1 MPSSHLLCAE
11 KACFILSYPKRK
23 ESPPRRSDYTMA
35 AKKTD
40 PTKKKTASGGKT
52 YKKSPANPA
61 AQARTGGKSA
71 KATDKS
77 AKTPKEPKRKKIN
90 APSGL
95 VTQLIPFILGIAAV
109 FIGVCVL
116 VQNVGIIGAG
126 IKNVLL
132 GLFAG
137 AAYTLPFYLLL
148 AAFMWRADSENGVLP
163 WKVICYCVTFFLTT
177 VLRHFLADGP
187 GTLSVAEHYTAGL
200 ARTGGGAVGGFIG
213 ELMMRGFDRVLS
225 LIILFAL
232 LFLFVLL
239 MFGVTPRSLWIF
251 AAYKLKMHKEKLA
264 LAKETALQESD
275 KTAERRARLAE
286 AKKREEMQQK
296 LTPLPENTD
305 TADHSRRGNFDVDV
319 DLDEDL
325 PEDTAGTAAADLTKT
340 AEAETETDGEIDE
353 KIFDEVMRRTQERLA
368 RSGTAADLTDPAPAE
383 PEEDDLPWDE
393 ELVPERRPFDV
404 MDEADLDRMEE
415 EDLDLSAIFSE
426 EGAAALKRGGAS
438 LQSGESAGDSSA
450 DMDIELAVQRRT
462 LTENRVP
469 AESRTVP
476 VPPPAP
482 AVEPEYVFP
491 TIDLLTADQN
501 AKDEN
506 VAEELR
512 ENAARL
518 VETLK
523 NFNVRTKI
531 VDVCRGPTIT
541 RYELAPEPGTK
552 VRSIANLVDDIAL
565 NLATSGVRFEPSI
578 PGKSAVGIEVPNKN
592 AATVHLRTLL
602 ENPRFGSAKSR
613 LTAALGQDVA
623 GADVFLDVAR
633 MPHLLIAGATG
644 QGKSVCINS
653 LIVSLLFKAKPN
665 ELKFIMVDPKKVE
678 LNMYNGIPH
687 LYMPVISDPKKAA
700 GALSW
705 AVSEMERRYSLIE
718 EVGVR
723 DLKSY
728 NEITKDDPAYE
739 FLPQFVII
747 IDELADLMMVAKN
760 DVEGPICRIAQ
771 KARAAGMHLIIGT
784 QRPSVDV
791 ITGLIKANFPS
802 RISFR
807 VSQLVDS
814 RTILD
819 RAGAESLIGRGDM
832 LYSPVGSHE
841 PMRVQGAFVSDEEVE
856 SVVEFIKTHNG
867 GAEYNTG
874 AIAEVERNAASIGSG
889 KKDVSGGD
897 GDDDG
902 MDDDPMLR
910 PAIELAVESGKISTS
925 LIQRR
930 LSLGYG
936 RAAKLIDRMEQLGY
950 VSAPEGQK
958 PRDVL
963 ITKEQFM
970 EMVLKDTDS

>member
-1 MPSSHLLCAE
+1 
-11 KACFILSYPKRK
+11 
-23 ESPPRRSDYTMA
+23 MA
-35 AKKTD
+35 AKKTE
-40 PTKKKTASGGKT
+40 KNNTAAREKSGGKK
-52 YKKSPANPA
+52 YKKTKTTKPAEKQPAPA
-61 AQARTGGKSA
+61 AKI
-71 KATDKS
+71 
-77 AKTPKEPKRKKIN
+77 KTPN
-90 APSGL
+90 GL
-95 VTQLIPFILGIAAV
+95 VAQLIPFAILVAAIFLTV
-109 FIGVCVL
+109 CLLVKDGGV
-116 VQNVGIIGAG
+116 VGGG
-126 IKNVLL
+126 IKNILL

-137 AAYTLPFYLLL
+137 AAYTLPLYLLL
-148 AAFMWRADSENGVLP
+148 AFFMWRSDSENGVLP
-163 WKVICYCVTFFLTT
+163 WKVICYLVTFLLTT
-177 VLRHFLADGP
+177 VLMHFFAG
-187 GTLSVAEHYTAGL
+187 GAETFAVKTHYAAGL
-200 ARTGGGAVGGFIG
+200 ARAGGGVVGGVLG
-213 ELMMRGFDRVLS
+213 QLMFTAFGYALS
-225 LIILFAL
+225 LVLLFAL

-239 MFGVTPRSLWIF
+239 MFGVTPRGLWVYI
-251 AAYKLKMHKEKLA
+251 AYKIKMNKERVA
-264 LAKETALQESD
+264 ASRAAAM
-275 KTAERRARLAE
+275 AEEEKAVQRRTRERE
-286 AKKREEMQQK
+286 AAQVP
-296 LTPLPENTD
+296 LTPAPD
-305 TADHSRRGNFDVDV
+305 APAARRKRSFDVDV
-319 DLDEDL
+319 ALDESEPDERAVGTIGTDPAPVEL
-325 PEDTAGTAAADLTKT
+325 PEGVS
-340 AEAETETDGEIDE
+340 GE
-353 KIFDEVMRRTQERLA
+353 KVFDEGMRRTQERLA
-368 RSGTAADLTDPAPAE
+368 RTGPADEVTDAA
-383 PEEDDLPWDE
+383 DDLPWDE
-393 ELVPERRPFDV
+393 SIEPERRAGDV
-404 MDEADLDRMEE
+404 MDGTDIEKMAEE
-415 EDLDLSAIFSE
+415 ELNLSEIFKEDGGAFTDGFHNAVSAIAAE
-426 EGAAALKRGGAS
+426 NGADADVDLALSVKR
-438 LQSGESAGDSSA
+438 EP
-450 DMDIELAVQRRT
+450 LA
-462 LTENRVP
+462 E
-469 AESRTVP
+469 
-476 VPPPAP
+476 PPA
-482 AVEPEYVFP
+482 AETVEETVQEYVFP
-491 TIDLLTADQN
+491 HIDLLNRDQN
-501 AKDEN
+501 PKDEN
-506 VAEELR
+506 VEEELL
-512 ENAARL
+512 ENASRL

-602 ENPRFGSAKSR
+602 ENPRFASAKSR

-623 GADVFLDVAR
+623 GADVFLDVAK

-653 LIVSLLFKAKPN
+653 LIVSLLFKARPD

-678 LNMYNGIPH
+678 LNIYNGIPH

-728 NEITKDDPAYE
+728 NEITKHDPAYE

-814 RTILD
+814 RTIID
-819 RAGAESLIGRGDM
+819 RAGAESLVGRGDM
-832 LYSPVGSHE
+832 LYSPVGAHE

-856 SVVEFIKTHNG
+856 SAVEFIKTNNG
-867 GAEYNTG
+867 GAEYNPG

-889 KKDVSGGD
+889 KKDGGPASEDED
-897 GDDDG
+897 GEET
-902 MDDDPMLR
+902 DPMLR

-950 VSAPEGQK
+950 VSAPDGQK

-963 ITKEQFM
+963 ITREEFM

>member
-1 MPSSHLLCAE
+1 
-11 KACFILSYPKRK
+11 
-23 ESPPRRSDYTMA
+23 MA
-35 AKKTD
+35 DKKKDTGKKT
-40 PTKKKTASGGKT
+40 GGKT
-52 YKKSPANPA
+52 YKKTPVKQSDKKDDVKKKPEKQ
-61 AQARTGGKSA
+61 QAREE
-71 KATDKS
+71 
-77 AKTPKEPKRKKIN
+77 KTPKSGEKKKRMN
-90 APSGL
+90 APAGL
-95 VTQLIPFILGIAAV
+95 LSQLLPFVLGVIAV
-109 FIGVCVL
+109 FFAICLLANGVGV
-116 VQNVGIIGAG
+116 VGAA
-126 IKNVLL
+126 IKNVLF

-137 AAYTLPFYLLL
+137 ASYTLPLYLILI
-148 AAFMWRADSENGVLP
+148 AVMWRADSENGVLS
-163 WKVICYCVTFFLTT
+163 WKICCCGVTYLLTAVIL
-177 VLRHFLADGP
+177 HFLAGGADTFNVVELYRSGCD
-187 GTLSVAEHYTAGL
+187 
-200 ARTGGGAVGGFIG
+200 RIGGGAIGGLIG
-213 ELMMRGFDRVLS
+213 AALMFAFDRILS
-225 LIILFAL
+225 LVLLFAL
-232 LFLFVLL
+232 LFVFVLL
-239 MFGVTPRSLWIF
+239 IFGITPRGLWILIS
-251 AAYKLKMHKEKLA
+251 YKHKMRKERLA
-264 LAKETALQESD
+264 L
-275 KTAERRARLAE
+275 ERAE
-286 AKKREEMQQK
+286 AEVAAAEKERASRPKPRIAETTGVQQK
-296 LTPLPENTD
+296 LEPIDEEDEFPLPTEKPKQFYD
-305 TADHSRRGNFDVDV
+305 AAEE
-319 DLDEDL
+319 EDSV
-325 PEDTAGTAAADLTKT
+325 PAAADT
-340 AEAETETDGEIDE
+340 ASDSEGVIDE
-353 KIFDEVMRRTQERLA
+353 KIFDEVMRRTRARLEQ
-368 RSGTAADLTDPAPAE
+368 SGAAAPAAD
-383 PEEDDLPWDE
+383 EDDLPWDE
-393 ELVPERRPFDV
+393 NLPAERGPADV
-404 MDEADLDRMEE
+404 MDEDDLDRMA
-415 EDLDLSAIFSE
+415 EDELDLAAIFSDKK
-426 EGAAALKRGGAS
+426 GADLSDRVAGEDASADAA
-438 LQSGESAGDSSA
+438 SA
-450 DMDIELAVQRRT
+450 DMDIELTVERRT
-462 LTENRVP
+462 LTETLTQTVGAADP
-469 AESRTVP
+469 IAEPP
-476 VPPPAP
+476 VPEYKFPP
-482 AVEPEYVFP
+482 
-491 TIDLLTADQN
+491 IDLLSADESL
-501 AKDEN
+501 KDEN

-592 AATVHLRTLL
+592 PATVHLRTLL
-602 ENPRFGSAKSR
+602 ENPRFGAAKSR
-613 LTAALGQDVA
+613 LSAALGQDVA
-623 GADVFLDVAR
+623 GADVFLDVAK

-653 LIVSLLFKAKPN
+653 LIVSLLYKAKPD

-678 LNMYNGIPH
+678 LNVYNGIPH

-728 NEITKDDPAYE
+728 NEITKDDPQYE

-760 DVEGPICRIAQ
+760 DVEAPICRIAQ

-814 RTILD
+814 RTIID
-819 RAGAESLIGRGDM
+819 RAGAESLVGRGDM

-841 PMRVQGAFVSDEEVE
+841 PMRVQGAFVSDTEVE
-856 SVVEFIKTHNG
+856 SVVEFIKHNNG
-867 GAEYNTG
+867 DAEYNST
-874 AIAEVERNAASIGSG
+874 AIAEVERNAASIAVG
-889 KKDVSGGD
+889 KKGTPSAD
-897 GDDDG
+897 GEDDG
-902 MDDDPMLR
+902 EDTDPMLR

-936 RAAKLIDRMEQLGY
+936 RAAKLIDKMEQLGY
-950 VSAPEGQK
+950 VSAPDGQK
-958 PRDVL
+958 PREVL

-970 EMVLKDTDS
+970 EMVLRDTDS

>member
-1 MPSSHLLCAE
+1 
-11 KACFILSYPKRK
+11 
-23 ESPPRRSDYTMA
+23 MA
-35 AKKTD
+35 VKKSETG
-40 PTKKKTASGGKT
+40 KTTGGKT
-52 YKKSPANPA
+52 YKKSPAKKATAKN
-61 AQARTGGKSA
+61 SA
-71 KATDKS
+71 KEP
-77 AKTPKEPKRKKIN
+77 AKRNKKEAVVK
-90 APSGL
+90 APAGL
-95 VTQLIPFILGIAAV
+95 FGQILPFV
-109 FIGVCVL
+109 VL
-116 VQNVGIIGAG
+116 VVAVLLCVCLLLDNAG
-126 IKNVLL
+126 VLGNFIKNTLF
-132 GLFAG
+132 GLFSG
-137 AAYTLPFYLLL
+137 AAYTLPLYLLL
-148 AAFMWRADSENGVLP
+148 AAVLWRADKENGVLP
-163 WKVICYCVTFFLTT
+163 WKIVCYSVTFLLSTI
-177 VLRHFLADGP
+177 LLHFLADGAS
-187 GTLSVAEHYTAGL
+187 TFSVKTHYTDGL
-200 ARTGGGAVGGFIG
+200 SRIGGGAVGGVLG
-213 ELMMRGFDRVLS
+213 ELMMRGLQKELS
-225 LIILFAL
+225 LILLFAL

-239 MFGVTPRSLWIF
+239 MFGITPRGLWILL
-251 AAYKLKMHKEKLA
+251 AYKIKMYREKVA
-264 LAKETALQESD
+264 LSREASFEAAQEANARRR
-275 KTAERRARLAE
+275 KKAESSFVYPE
-286 AKKREEMQQK
+286 NEQQK
-296 LTPLPENTD
+296 LAPIADMPTDGRRNKPLD
-305 TADHSRRGNFDVDV
+305 M
-319 DLDEDL
+319 DLDTDDEE
-325 PEDTAGTAAADLTKT
+325 PATVVAAQEADG
-340 AEAETETDGEIDE
+340 AVDP
-353 KIFDEVMRRTQERLA
+353 KIFDEVMRRTQA
-368 RSGTAADLTDPAPAE
+368 RVENGIAE
-383 PEEDDLPWDE
+383 ENAQREEDDDLPWDE
-393 ELVPERRPFDV
+393 ALTPERTASDI
-404 MDEADLDRMEE
+404 MDGDDLSRMEE
-415 EDLDLSAIFSE
+415 EEELDLSAIFTDKPE
-426 EGAAALKRGGAS
+426 EDLFSRFEKDRGRHPND
-438 LQSGESAGDSSA
+438 GEA
-450 DMDIELAVQRRT
+450 DMDIELSVQRKT
-462 LTENRVP
+462 LTETRTPAEVQPAVP
-469 AESRTVP
+469 A
-476 VPPPAP
+476 A
-482 AVEPEYVFP
+482 EPEYRFP
-491 TIDLLTADQN
+491 PIHLLTEDDSV
-501 AKDEN
+501 KDEN

-592 AATVHLRTLL
+592 AMTVHLRTLL
-602 ENPRFGSAKSR
+602 ENPRFDSSKSR

-623 GADVFLDVAR
+623 GADVFLDVAK

-653 LIVSLLFKAKPN
+653 LIVSLLYKAKPD

-678 LNMYNGIPH
+678 LNIYNGIPH

-728 NEITKDDPAYE
+728 NEITKDDPQYE

-814 RTILD
+814 RTIID
-819 RAGAESLIGRGDM
+819 RAGAESLVGRGDM

-841 PMRVQGAFVSDEEVE
+841 PMRVQGAFVSDAEVE
-856 SVVEFIKTHNG
+856 SVVEFIKLNNG
-867 GAEYNTG
+867 GAEYNSS
-874 AIAEVERNAASIGSG
+874 AIAEVEKNAASIGTG
-889 KKDVSGGD
+889 KKDGLGGD
-897 GDDDG
+897 EEDGG

-963 ITKEQFM
+963 ISKEQFM
-970 EMVLKDTDS
+970 EMVLRDTDS

>member
-1 MPSSHLLCAE
+1 
-11 KACFILSYPKRK
+11 
-23 ESPPRRSDYTMA
+23 MA
-35 AKKTD
+35 AKKSET
-40 PTKKKTASGGKT
+40 GK
-52 YKKSPANPA
+52 
-61 AQARTGGKSA
+61 QTGGKIYKKTPVKKAPSKKGAKESA
-71 KATDKS
+71 KREKKES
-77 AKTPKEPKRKKIN
+77 AIK
-90 APSGL
+90 APAGL
-95 VTQLIPFILGIAAV
+95 LGQILPFV
-109 FIGVCVL
+109 VL
-116 VQNVGIIGAG
+116 VVGICLCVCLLLTDAG
-126 IKNVLL
+126 VVGNFIRNTLF

-137 AAYTLPFYLLL
+137 AAYTLPLYLLL
-148 AAFMWRADSENGVLP
+148 AAVLWRADKENGVLP
-163 WKVICYCVTFFLTT
+163 WKIVCYSVTFLLTT
-177 VLRHFLADGP
+177 MLMHFLAHGAP
-187 GTLSVAEHYTAGL
+187 TFSVKTHYTDGL
-200 ARTGGGAVGGFIG
+200 AHIGGGVVGGVLG
-213 ELMMRGFDRVLS
+213 ELMMRAFRTEVS
-225 LIILFAL
+225 LILLFAL
-232 LFLFVLL
+232 LFLFILL
-239 MFGVTPRSLWIF
+239 MFGITPRGLWILL
-251 AAYKLKMHKEKLA
+251 AYKIKMYREKVELSRKA
-264 LAKETALQESD
+264 SFEAAEAAKE
-275 KTAERRARLAE
+275 RAK
-286 AKKREEMQQK
+286 AKSAFVYPENEQQK
-296 LTPLPENTD
+296 LVPIPDTPVKG
-305 TADHSRRGNFDVDV
+305 RRNKPLDM
-319 DLDEDL
+319 DLDTDDDDEE
-325 PEDTAGTAAADLTKT
+325 PATVVAPAESSAPAGAADGTV
-340 AEAETETDGEIDE
+340 DE

-368 RSGTAADLTDPAPAE
+368 LSGTADEVQTA
-383 PEEDDLPWDE
+383 EEDDLPWDE
-393 ELVPERRPFDV
+393 TLTPERTSADI
-404 MDEADLDRMEE
+404 MDGDSLNRMEE
-415 EDLDLSAIFSE
+415 EELDLSAIFTE
-426 EGAAALKRGGAS
+426 P
-438 LQSGESAGDSSA
+438 SGEDLFSRFEKNNDRDAGDGAA
-450 DMDIELAVQRRT
+450 DMDIELSVERKT
-462 LTENRVP
+462 LTEIRTP
-469 AESRTVP
+469 AEQ
-476 VPPPAP
+476 PAALSAETP
-482 AVEPEYVFP
+482 ETEPEYRFP
-491 TIDLLTADQN
+491 PIHLLTEDAN
-501 AKDEN
+501 VKDEN

-592 AATVHLRTLL
+592 AMTVHLRTLL
-602 ENPRFGSAKSR
+602 ENPRFGSSKSR

-623 GADVFLDVAR
+623 GADVFLDVAK

-653 LIVSLLFKAKPN
+653 LIVSLLYKAKPD

-678 LNMYNGIPH
+678 LNIYNGIPH

-728 NEITKDDPAYE
+728 NEITKDDPQYE

-760 DVEGPICRIAQ
+760 DVESPICRIAQ

-814 RTILD
+814 RTIID
-819 RAGAESLIGRGDM
+819 RAGAESLVGRGDM

-841 PMRVQGAFVSDEEVE
+841 PMRVQGAFVSDAEVE
-856 SVVEFIKTHNG
+856 SVVEFIKLNNG
-867 GAEYNTG
+867 GAEYNST
-874 AIAEVERNAASIGSG
+874 AIAEVERNAASIGTG
-889 KKDVSGGD
+889 KKDSVGGD
-897 GDDDG
+897 EEDG
-902 MDDDPMLR
+902 GLDDDPMLR

-963 ITKEQFM
+963 ISKEQFM
-970 EMVLKDTDS
+970 EMVLRDTDS

>member
-1 MPSSHLLCAE
+1 MP
-11 KACFILSYPKRK
+11 
-23 ESPPRRSDYTMA
+23 
-35 AKKTD
+35 AKKKDTR
-40 PTKKKTASGGKT
+40 KNTAVSEKGSGGKV
-52 YKKSPANPA
+52 YKK
-61 AQARTGGKSA
+61 TKA
-71 KATDKS
+71 KADKQGRETQAS
-77 AKTPKEPKRKKIN
+77 VGKKKRIN

-95 VTQLIPFILGIAAV
+95 LTQLLPFVFVVAAV
-109 FIGVCVL
+109 FFAICLLANGVGV
-116 VQNVGIIGAG
+116 VGTA
-126 IKNVLL
+126 IKNILF

-137 AAYTLPFYLLL
+137 ASYTVPLYLLL
-148 AAFMWRADSENGVLP
+148 VALMWRSDCENGVLS
-163 WKVICYCVTFFLTT
+163 WKVCCYIVTFLFTAILM
-177 VLRHFLADGP
+177 HFLAG
-187 GTLSVAEHYTAGL
+187 GAETFNVARLYTEGL
-200 ARTGGGAVGGFIG
+200 DRVGGGVVGGVLG
-213 ELMMRGFDRVLS
+213 HLMMVAFGRVLS
-225 LIILFAL
+225 LVLLIAL
-232 LFLFVLL
+232 LFVFVLL
-239 MFGVTPRSLWIF
+239 MFGVTPRGLWILL
-251 AAYKLKMHKEKLA
+251 AYKVKMYKERRELA
-264 LAKETALQESD
+264 LAEKAA
-275 KTAERRARLAE
+275 AEEEAARAAR
-286 AKKREEMQQK
+286 AKYRAGDIAGVQQK
-296 LTPLPENTD
+296 LAPLEEDEYEMPVQAEKQKQFYDAEEEEDDAAENAVRADSVVD
-305 TADHSRRGNFDVDV
+305 TSES
-319 DLDEDL
+319 ED
-325 PEDTAGTAAADLTKT
+325 
-340 AEAETETDGEIDE
+340 AEGVIDE

-368 RSGTAADLTDPAPAE
+368 RRGAVSEKD
-383 PEEDDLPWDE
+383 DDLPWDE
-393 ELVPERRPFDV
+393 SLTPERRPSDV
-404 MDEADLDRMEE
+404 MDEDDLTRIADDE
-415 EDLDLSAIFSE
+415 LDLAAIFSE
-426 EGAAALKRGGAS
+426 KKGFDLTGR
-438 LQSGESAGDSSA
+438 AGDGADSDGASA
-450 DMDIELAVQRRT
+450 DMDIELSVERKT
-462 LTENRVP
+462 LTETLTP
-469 AESRTVP
+469 ASVQTEE
-476 VPPPAP
+476 PPSP
-482 AVEPEYVFP
+482 PEYKFP
-491 TIDLLTADQN
+491 PIELLSEDE
-501 AKDEN
+501 AKKNEN

-592 AATVHLRTLL
+592 PATVHLRTLL
-602 ENPRFGSAKSR
+602 ENPRFGAAKSR
-613 LTAALGQDVA
+613 LNAALGQDVA
-623 GADVFLDVAR
+623 GADVFLDVAK

-653 LIVSLLFKAKPN
+653 LIVSLLYKAKPD

-678 LNMYNGIPH
+678 LNIYNGIPH

-728 NEITKDDPAYE
+728 NEITKDDPQYE

-760 DVEGPICRIAQ
+760 DVEAPICRIAQ

-814 RTILD
+814 RTIID
-819 RAGAESLIGRGDM
+819 RAGAESLVGRGDM

-841 PMRVQGAFVSDEEVE
+841 PMRVQGAFVSDAEVE
-856 SVVEFIKTHNG
+856 SVVEFIKHNNG
-867 GAEYNTG
+867 DAEYNST
-874 AIAEVERNAASIGSG
+874 AIAEVEKNAASIGNGKRDAISG
-889 KKDVSGGD
+889 E

-902 MDDDPMLR
+902 QDADPMLR

-936 RAAKLIDRMEQLGY
+936 RAAKLIDKMEQLGY
-950 VSAPEGQK
+950 VSAPDGQK
-958 PRDVL
+958 PREVL

-970 EMVLKDTDS
+970 EMVLRDTDS

>member
-1 MPSSHLLCAE
+1 
-11 KACFILSYPKRK
+11 
-23 ESPPRRSDYTMA
+23 MA
-35 AKKTD
+35 AKKTGKD
-40 PTKKKTASGGKT
+40 NAVREKSGGKK
-52 YKKSPANPA
+52 YKKTKSTKA
-61 AQARTGGKSA
+61 ADKQEKSA
-71 KATDKS
+71 
-77 AKTPKEPKRKKIN
+77 PKLK

-95 VTQLIPFILGIAAV
+95 VAQLIPFVLLVAAI
-109 FIGVCVL
+109 FLAVCLL
-116 VQNVGIIGAG
+116 VQDSGVLGGGLKSI
-126 IKNVLL
+126 LL

-137 AAYTLPFYLLL
+137 AAYTLPLYLLL
-148 AAFMWRADSENGVLP
+148 AFFLWRSDSENGVLP
-163 WKVICYCVTFFLTT
+163 WKVLCYIVTFLLTT
-177 VLRHFLADGP
+177 VLMHFFAGGDASF
-187 GTLSVAEHYTAGL
+187 SVKAHYTDGL
-200 ARTGGGAVGGFIG
+200 ARIGGGVVGGILG
-213 ELMMRGFDRVLS
+213 ELMFRAFGRVLS
-225 LIILFAL
+225 LVLLFAL

-239 MFGVTPRSLWIF
+239 MFGVTPRGLWIF
-251 AAYKLKMHKEKLA
+251 IAYKIKMHKERIAASRSAAMAEEEKA
-264 LAKETALQESD
+264 VQRRIRDNESVQ
-275 KTAERRARLAE
+275 LP
-286 AKKREEMQQK
+286 
-296 LTPLPENTD
+296 LTPTPE
-305 TADHSRRGNFDVDV
+305 APASSRRKRSFDVDV
-319 DLDEDL
+319 
-325 PEDTAGTAAADLTKT
+325 
-340 AEAETETDGEIDE
+340 EIDE
-353 KIFDEVMRRTQERLA
+353 TEPDERAVGTIVTDPAPVEGVIDEKVFDEVMRRTQERLS
-368 RSGTAADLTDPAPAE
+368 RTDTGDA
-383 PEEDDLPWDE
+383 DDLPWDE
-393 ELVPERRPFDV
+393 SIEPERRPADV
-404 MDEADLDRMEE
+404 MDGTDIEKMA
-415 EDLDLSAIFSE
+415 EDELDLSEIFRENGNAAFTDGFHNAVSAIAAE
-426 EGAAALKRGGAS
+426 NGA
-438 LQSGESAGDSSA
+438 DA
-450 DMDIELAVQRRT
+450 DMDIALSVKRET
-462 LTENRVP
+462 LSE
-469 AESRTVP
+469 
-476 VPPPAP
+476 PPA
-482 AVEPEYVFP
+482 AETVEETVQEYVFP
-491 TIDLLTADQN
+491 HINLLNRDQN
-501 AKDEN
+501 VKDEN
-506 VAEELR
+506 VEEELL

-602 ENPRFGSAKSR
+602 ENPRFGTAKSR

-623 GADVFLDVAR
+623 GADVFLDVAK

-653 LIVSLLFKAKPN
+653 LIVSLLYKAKPD

-678 LNMYNGIPH
+678 LNIYNGIPH

-814 RTILD
+814 RTIID
-819 RAGAESLIGRGDM
+819 RAGAESLVGRGDM
-832 LYSPVGSHE
+832 LYSPVGAHE

-856 SVVEFIKTHNG
+856 SVVEFIKTNNG

-889 KKDVSGGD
+889 KKDSGPAD
-897 GDDDG
+897 GEDG
-902 MDDDPMLR
+902 EECDPMLR

-950 VSAPEGQK
+950 VSAPDGQK

-963 ITKEQFM
+963 ITREEFM

>member
-1 MPSSHLLCAE
+1 
-11 KACFILSYPKRK
+11 
-23 ESPPRRSDYTMA
+23 MA
-35 AKKTD
+35 LKNKNTKKTSAD
-40 PTKKKTASGGKT
+40 PAKGSGGKT
-52 YKKSPANPA
+52 YKKTALKEKNTEKSEKKGKRVQVKAPVGLLSQLLPFVFVVA
-61 AQARTGGKSA
+61 AIFLAICLLA
-71 KATDKS
+71 D
-77 AKTPKEPKRKKIN
+77 
-90 APSGL
+90 
-95 VTQLIPFILGIAAV
+95 
-109 FIGVCVL
+109 GVGV
-116 VQNVGIIGAG
+116 VGVV
-126 IKNVLL
+126 IKNVLF

-137 AAYTLPFYLLL
+137 ASYTIPLYLILVAL
-148 AAFMWRADSENGVLP
+148 MWRSDCESGVLV
-163 WKVICYCVTFFLTT
+163 WKVFCYIVTFLFTS
-177 VLRHFLADGP
+177 VLMHFLARGQETFNVALLYKE
-187 GTLSVAEHYTAGL
+187 GLGSV
-200 ARTGGGAVGGFIG
+200 GGGVVGGIVG
-213 ELMMRGFDRVLS
+213 SLMMLAFDRILS
-225 LIILFAL
+225 LVLLFAILFV
-232 LFLFVLL
+232 FVLL
-239 MFGVTPRSLWIF
+239 MFGITPRGLWIHI
-251 AAYKLKMHKEKLA
+251 AYKIKMHKERRERA
-264 LAKETALQESD
+264 RAEAEAAAKE
-275 KTAERRARLAE
+275 AERAARSARYTGE
-286 AKKREEMQQK
+286 SASVQQK
-296 LTPLPENTD
+296 LVP
-305 TADHSRRGNFDVDV
+305 
-319 DLDEDL
+319 LDEEDEYEAVGQAGKQKQFYDAEEEGDFAASAQSASFDSSDWMPQESKKEDL
-325 PEDTAGTAAADLTKT
+325 S
-340 AEAETETDGEIDE
+340 GEIDD
-353 KIFDEVMRRTQERLA
+353 KVFDEVMRRTQERLA
-368 RSGTAADLTDPAPAE
+368 RSGAVDASR
-383 PEEDDLPWDE
+383 EEDDLPWDE
-393 ELVPERRPFDV
+393 NLTAERAPSDI
-404 MDEADLDRMEE
+404 MDEADLERMADA
-415 EDLDLSAIFSE
+415 DLDLAAIFSE
-426 EGAAALKRGGAS
+426 KAGGDISRQNQDTDAAGTDVGLAVERKTLTDGMAAA
-438 LQSGESAGDSSA
+438 SAEIETPA
-450 DMDIELAVQRRT
+450 LPEYKFPPIELLSVD
-462 LTENRVP
+462 
-469 AESRTVP
+469 ESRK
-476 VPPPAP
+476 
-482 AVEPEYVFP
+482 
-491 TIDLLTADQN
+491 N
-501 AKDEN
+501 EN

-592 AATVHLRTLL
+592 PATVHLRTLL
-602 ENPRFGSAKSR
+602 ENPRFGAAKSR
-613 LTAALGQDVA
+613 LNAALGQDVA
-623 GADVFLDVAR
+623 GADVFLDVAK

-653 LIVSLLFKAKPN
+653 LIVSLLYKAKPD

-678 LNMYNGIPH
+678 LNIYNGIPH

-728 NEITKDDPAYE
+728 NEITKDDPQYE

-760 DVEGPICRIAQ
+760 DVEAPICRIAQ

-814 RTILD
+814 RTIID
-819 RAGAESLIGRGDM
+819 RAGAESLVGRGDM

-841 PMRVQGAFVSDEEVE
+841 PMRVQGAFVSDSEVE
-856 SVVEFIKTHNG
+856 SVVEFIKHNNG
-867 GAEYNTG
+867 SAEYNST
-874 AIAEVERNAASIGSG
+874 AIAEVEKNAASIGSG
-889 KKDVSGGD
+889 KRDGVAGETDEDGQDV
-897 GDDDG
+897 
-902 MDDDPMLR
+902 DPMLR

-936 RAAKLIDRMEQLGY
+936 RAAKLIDKMEQLGY
-950 VSAPEGQK
+950 VSAPDGQK
-958 PRDVL
+958 PREVL

-970 EMVLKDTDS
+970 EMVLRDTDS